1 MKIAYLHG
9 LESKIDPKSE
19 KIIWL
24 NTNFEQVY
32 TPSINYR
39 DDDTFNSLLTKIR
52 VQKPNYI
59 VGSSMGGYFAYH
71 IGNTLEIDTILFNPA
86 MINRPFEPKVKP
98 TVLVGATHHVF
109 LGEDDTV
116 VNGLEVKSYLNR
128 SGIGEFNF
136 EEYEGGHRVPAQIF
150 ISSIKNKVINI

>member
-1 MKIAYLHG
+1 MKITYLHG

-24 NTNFEQVY
+24 NTNFELVY

-59 VGSSMGGYFAYH
+59 VGSSMGGYFAYL

-86 MINRPFEPKVKP
+86 MINRPFDPKVKP
-98 TVLVGATHHVF
+98 TVLLGATHQVF
-109 LGEDDTV
+109 LGKDDTV
-116 VNGLEVKSYLNR
+116 VNGLKVKSYLNR
-128 SGIGEFNF
+128 SGVGKFNF
-136 EEYEGGHRVPAQIF
+136 EEYQGGHRVPAHIF
-150 ISSIKNKVINI
+150 INSIKNKVTNI